1 MQAAFVETARVESI
15 ADDKVGLSH
24 IDVPSMVE
32 PGATVRAIC
41 WWDIEQAVPS
51 KEHPDM
57 YAHHLGLL
65 EKRRADREAIVEPI
79 IGDVDEFSDA
89 ACSDEFEALNEFAET
104 APTTLN
110 GLLAMIIYAGEIT
123 DKNADAFDQSSPL
136 FRKHGDR
143 RPGADPGAAMSRII
157 EFPIADR
164 PVTEGEIDKLRSEAF
179 RNLESGIC
187 DCATM
192 AKIAAQM
199 VLAADDGTNR
209 ESLFAVAHVF
219 EMLTALKANYN
230 AAWHGEKQR
239 DAP

>member
-1 MQAAFVETARVESI
+1 MTQADSVHSTPPTSTSPTRRNILGTIAAAGVTALTLTPARAAAPSVDPVFAAIDSHRKAYAAMQAAFVETARVESI

-79 IGDVDEFSDA
+79 IGDVDEFSDP

-104 APTTLN
+104 VPTTLN

-136 FRKHGDR
+136 FEN
-143 RPGADPGAAMSRII
+143 M
-157 EFPIADR
+157 
-164 PVTEGEIDKLRSEAF
+164 
-179 RNLESGIC
+179 
-187 DCATM
+187 AT
-192 AKIAAQM
+192 AAQ
-199 VLAADDGTNR
+199 
-209 ESLFAVAHVF
+209 
-219 EMLTALKANYN
+219 ALIRV
-230 AAWHGEKQR
+230 Q
-239 DAP
+239 P